1 MLIYSIKM
9 KNSYLGWELDDFN
22 NANNFRNY
30 QLDIFSKYIKGEV
43 AEIGPGSDYNNIVDR
58 YKGREVKSVNLYE
71 PTANLFQ
78 TLKKKLKKK
87 KIKIFNKIFIS
98 RKKYDTILYLDVLE
112 HIKKDKAEIYKAI
125 SSLKKNGHLIIN
137 VPAYQFLYSN
147 FDKSVGHCK
156 RYNKKG
162 LKNIFYNYKNIE
174 IKMYY
179 YDSVGFC
186 LSFFSKFLKVSH
198 KKNFNKKIFLW
209 DSLIPASRLIDKL
222 IFNLFGKS
230 LICIVKKI

>member
-1 MLIYSIKM
+1 M

-179 YDSVGFC
+179 YDSVGFF

-209 DSLIPASRLIDKL
+209 DSLIPASRLLDKL

-230 LICIVKKI
+230 LICIVKKS